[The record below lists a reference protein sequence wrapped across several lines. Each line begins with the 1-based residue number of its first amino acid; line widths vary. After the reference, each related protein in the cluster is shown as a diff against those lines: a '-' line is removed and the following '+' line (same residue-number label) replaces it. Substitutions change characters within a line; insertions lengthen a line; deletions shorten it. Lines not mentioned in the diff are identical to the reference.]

1 MYRTSQMRCCMPVE
15 ELVIRKN
22 LVSLSGLEALFRIF
36 FVNLRTW
43 SEIFGNF
50 EKRLKMSRFTSDSVL
65 KGLSS

>member
-65 KGLSS
+65 

>member
-22 LVSLSGLEALFRIF
+22 LVSLSGLETLSRISF
-36 FVNLRTW
+36 ANHRTW

-50 EKRLKMSRFTSDSVL
+50 EKRLKMFRFPSDSVL
-65 KGLSS
+65 